1 MEKANNYGVYSE
13 LIQQYADYKRSKGYK
28 MVDIE
33 RRLHRFDMLTI
44 ERNETE
50 IGISRDLFNA
60 WENLNPLE
68 SERNRETRM
77 LYLRG
82 FSSYLRLLGYD
93 SYVPKLRKTKHS
105 FIPHIYTKKEMA
117 AIFKE
122 CDKMGS
128 TQCVYNSIRGVMP

>member
-1 MEKANNYGVYSE
+1 MEKANNYGIYSE

-60 WENLNPLE
+60 WKNLNPLE

-82 FSSYLRLLGYD
+82 FQVILDFWDMIPMSRNCVKPSVRSSL
-93 SYVPKLRKTKHS
+93 
-105 FIPHIYTKKEMA
+105 IYTPKERWLQFLRSVTKWEA
-117 AIFKE
+117 HNAF
-122 CDKMGS
+122 
-128 TQCVYNSIRGVMP
+128 TIR

>member
-1 MEKANNYGVYSE
+1 MEKANNYGIYSE

-60 WENLNPLE
+60 WKNLNP
-68 SERNRETRM
+68 
-77 LYLRG
+77 
-82 FSSYLRLLGYD
+82 D
-93 SYVPKLRKTKHS
+93 RKS
-105 FIPHIYTKKEMA
+105 
-117 AIFKE
+117 
-122 CDKMGS
+122 
-128 TQCVYNSIRGVMP
+128 VV

>member
-1 MEKANNYGVYSE
+1 MEKANNYGIYSE

-60 WENLNPLE
+60 WKNLNPLE

-93 SYVPKLRKTKHS
+93 SYVPKLRKTKRS
-105 FIPHIYTKKEMA
+105 FIPHI
-117 AIFKE
+117 
-122 CDKMGS
+122 
-128 TQCVYNSIRGVMP
+128 